1 MSPRLDPKGVPFL
14 GSYYSRFS
22 GSIPANCYF
31 TAILISCHNH
41 NQDNAAGTM
50 CSPGAPLPFPIPTPI
65 LPNKRPPAD
74 TTLQPLCLP
83 VGVRL
88 GGGRGLGAGSGAPW
102 EMSLVHPA
110 GLMGSLRGGTV
121 SEPGGADRAAAR
133 DGSRR
138 SARRRHGQAGG
149 NGRAERQ
156 HRPAWWDWGHGQR
169 TAGAGQADRLAGRE
183 GETRGG
189 RARCLAGPD

>member
-1 MSPRLDPKGVPFL
+1 
-14 GSYYSRFS
+14 
-22 GSIPANCYF
+22 
-31 TAILISCHNH
+31 
-41 NQDNAAGTM
+41 M

-156 HRPAWWDWGHGQR
+156 HQRGGTGGKASVSGPGAWPAGQDRRDGLRVGMASRSTWRTAAARTTGWERQGGTAARPAWWDRGYVQR
-169 TAGAGQADRLAGRE
+169 DGTGGTASE
-183 GETRGG
+183 
-189 RARCLAGPD
+189 AGPARRPA